1 MISSLRNF
9 AKTKIAGIFVF
20 IIIIPFVFW
29 GMGSVFNSGNTNNIA
44 KINDKSIST
53 QDFMNYLNQSGLS
66 TQVIKEN
73 LDKNI
78 IEELL
83 SALISTTLLDLEIK
97 DLELSISKEILIKK
111 IQTNKDFLDENG
123 IFQRTL
129 YEKFLLLNNTSAP
142 IFEARLKNNELKKKL
157 FNYIGGGIQAPKFFV
172 NKMYKEQ
179 NKKLDINYINLNN
192 FYRKKDTFTD
202 SEKQTFINDNAD
214 KLKKDYI
221 DFSYIK
227 ITPKNLLGLDEFN
240 QNFFDKIDE
249 IENEISKNVKFN
261 LIINDLGIKAINK
274 IGYINV
280 DNKKTIENLI
290 YNSRNNKI
298 ELLEDNGV
306 YILYQINNIKTK
318 LPNLSDNNFKK
329 QIKDLLYNKKK
340 YEFNK
345 EILEQINNKTFNQLA
360 FNKLG
365 GNLIQDLR
373 LNSVKDFKKFEKNS
387 VEILYALPINSF
399 TLITDDKDNIYI
411 AKIVNFNEENIIPN
425 SNEFDKFNIETNAKN
440 KNNILK
446 SYDYF
451 LNEKYKVTVNQKTLD
466 RVKNYFKW
474 L

>member
-142 IFEARLKNNELKKKL
+142 IFEARLKNNELQKKL

-365 GNLIQDLR
+365 GN
-373 LNSVKDFKKFEKNS
+373 SVKDFKKFEKNS

-466 RVKNYFKW
+466 RVKNYFK
-474 L
+474 